1 MIDLTRDLTKH
12 PTRYLTRD
20 RTKLLIFGFFIVYFG
35 GPRKNESAALSPG
48 FGADGLQMM
57 QELLPIQGDP
67 VIPYPPLRRGGG
79 RG

>member
-20 RTKLLIFGFFIVYFG
+20 RTKLLIFGFFIVYFER
-35 GPRKNESAALSPG
+35 PRKNESAAPPPGVWGGWAADDAGATPHPGRPCDPLSPSK
-48 FGADGLQMM
+48 
-57 QELLPIQGDP
+57 E
-67 VIPYPPLRRGGG
+67 G